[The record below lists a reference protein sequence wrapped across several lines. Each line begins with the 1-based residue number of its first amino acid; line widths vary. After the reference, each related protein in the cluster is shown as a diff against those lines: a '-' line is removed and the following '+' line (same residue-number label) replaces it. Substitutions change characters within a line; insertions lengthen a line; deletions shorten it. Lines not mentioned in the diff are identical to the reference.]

1 MVAPYTLRWD
11 QAFENDMK
19 TLFSKQL
26 IKYPH
31 ILSTSKRASIGEF
44 PSEISVERL
53 LRRTTIIMHEHVFCF
68 QTITNLYP
76 STATKNK

>member
-11 QAFENDMK
+11 QAFENNMK

-53 LRRTTIIMHEHVFCF
+53 LWRTAIIPISLFLNNQKVDDEFLYTVFV
-68 QTITNLYP
+68 
-76 STATKNK
+76 

>member
-31 ILSTSKRASIGEF
+31 ILSTSKRASIDEF

-53 LRRTTIIMHEHVFCF
+53 LRRTTIIPISLFLNNQKADDEFLYTVFV
-68 QTITNLYP
+68 
-76 STATKNK
+76 

>member
-53 LRRTTIIMHEHVFCF
+53 LRRTAIIPISLFLNNQKVDDEFLYTVFV
-68 QTITNLYP
+68 
-76 STATKNK
+76 